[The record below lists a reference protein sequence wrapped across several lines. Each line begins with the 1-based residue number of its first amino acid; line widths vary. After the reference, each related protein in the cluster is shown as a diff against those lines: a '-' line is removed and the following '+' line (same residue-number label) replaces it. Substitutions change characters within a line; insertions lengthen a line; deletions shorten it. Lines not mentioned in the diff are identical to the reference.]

1 VSPEPSLHALL
12 IFSGTGPI
20 LLLSTFPGADDQRLV
35 EKLRY
40 KGIARFIA
48 YEVSIDAVRQR
59 YGHSFDRVVA
69 DLEGVEDARVL
80 DYNGHQIMATFS
92 RDELGAPLHI
102 GE

>member
-1 VSPEPSLHALL
+1 MSPEPSLHALL

-48 YEVSIDAVRQR
+48 YEVSIDAVRLR